1 VSLVYH
7 REKIYFLHLDN
18 HDHLSMQIIQKKDR
32 ERGFAFRKIIKDDSV
47 VYDEAKFKALVKFE
61 EFPRMLLRK
70 TSVHFKPQLEEGEE
84 DFKSESLELESIESD
99 KIQSKTLKDVRKQV
113 SRMVS
118 NKPKFAFK
126 DDSQTKQYQDFL
138 TLAESLVDEE
148 IVPSKSAASSNY
160 EPIFPQSRLGKDDL
174 ELAQKVANDRFF
186 ITKQGHNLLT
196 DKY

>member
-1 VSLVYH
+1 MSLVYH
-7 REKIYFLHLDN
+7 REKVYFLHLDN

-61 EFPRMLLRK
+61 EYPRMLLRK
-70 TSVHFKPQLEEGEE
+70 TSVHFKPPLEEGEG
-84 DFKSESLELESIESD
+84 DFKSESLELYSIDSD
-99 KIQSKTLKDVRKQV
+99 KIQSKVLKDVRKQV

-126 DDSQTKQYQDFL
+126 DEDQAKHYQEFL
-138 TLAESLVDEE
+138 ALAADLGDEDANQPKAAA
-148 IVPSKSAASSNY
+148 PSSY
-160 EPIFPQSRLGKDDL
+160 EPVFPPSRLGKDDL

-186 ITKQGHNLLT
+186 ITKQGFNLLS